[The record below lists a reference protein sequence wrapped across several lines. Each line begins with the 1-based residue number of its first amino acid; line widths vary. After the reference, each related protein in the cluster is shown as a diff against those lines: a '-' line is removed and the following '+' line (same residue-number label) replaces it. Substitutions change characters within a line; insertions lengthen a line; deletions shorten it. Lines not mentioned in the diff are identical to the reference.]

1 VSAVTVRDV
10 EHQSFD
16 AVLVANRGEIAVRV
30 IRTVQQM
37 GLRAVAVYSEADR
50 DAPHVAAADSAVLL
64 GPAPATQSYLR
75 IDRVIEAARR
85 EGAGAI
91 HPGYGFLSEN
101 PRFAEACAAA
111 GLVFIG
117 PPVRAI
123 EVMGDKVA
131 AKQAMVEAGVPIVPG
146 VALSDDDGSHAELA
160 AQVGYPLLVKPSAG
174 GGGKG
179 MHRVDSAEDLA
190 SAVQTARR
198 EAASS
203 FGDDRLLI
211 ERYIER
217 PRHIEVQ
224 VLADQYGS
232 VVHLGEREC
241 SLQRRHQ
248 KVVEEAPSPLL
259 DAETRERIGG
269 AACTAAASIGYLG
282 VGTVEF
288 LVAAAR
294 PDEFFFIEMNT
305 RLQVE
310 HPVTEQV
317 TGLDLVEWQVRT
329 ARGERLGMVQDDI
342 ALSGHAIEARV
353 YAEDPGHGFLPTG
366 GRVLMVR
373 EPDDQPGVRVD
384 SGLAAGTTV
393 GSAYDPMLAKVIA
406 SGPDRHAALLRLD
419 RALASTAVL
428 GVGTN
433 VHFLR
438 ALLAEPAVVAG
449 DLDTHLLDDF
459 AESYRAP
466 SVPDDVLIAAAAAR
480 QWSGIDPTAD
490 PWEGRT
496 GWRLSGS
503 ASVRHRFLD
512 PIDPAIV
519 HEVTLTGDPA
529 DAVATVDTGSPTPMR
544 CELSADGVRLE
555 VDGRTAS
562 LSVASGDDGVQWLA
576 VDGGCWRIVQ
586 APPPV
591 TADATAHAGD
601 VDLLSPMPG
610 TVVAAPVA
618 SGELVEAGTGVVV
631 VEAMKMEHTLSAPV
645 AGRVELLVRVGDQV
659 ALQQPLAR
667 VVHLDGEPGA
677 RGNEQVSERT
687 EAPA

>member
-1 VSAVTVRDV
+1 
-10 EHQSFD
+10 
-16 AVLVANRGEIAVRV
+16 
-30 IRTVQQM
+30 
-37 GLRAVAVYSEADR
+37 
-50 DAPHVAAADSAVLL
+50 
-64 GPAPATQSYLR
+64 
-75 IDRVIEAARR
+75 
-85 EGAGAI
+85 
-91 HPGYGFLSEN
+91 
-101 PRFAEACAAA
+101 
-111 GLVFIG
+111 
-117 PPVRAI
+117 
-123 EVMGDKVA
+123 
-131 AKQAMVEAGVPIVPG
+131 
-146 VALSDDDGSHAELA
+146 
-160 AQVGYPLLVKPSAG
+160 
-174 GGGKG
+174 
-179 MHRVDSAEDLA
+179 MHRVDRAEDLRA
-190 SAVQTARR
+190 AVETARR
-198 EAASS
+198 EAAAA

-224 VLADQYGS
+224 ILADRYGS

-259 DAETRERIGG
+259 DAQTRERIGR

-288 LVAAAR
+288 LVAAAQ

-329 ARGERLGMVQDDI
+329 ARGERLGFGQDDVH
-342 ALSGHAIEARV
+342 LRGHSIEARI

-366 GRVLMVR
+366 GRVLAVR
-373 EPDDQPGVRVD
+373 EPDGQEGVRVD
-384 SGLAAGTTV
+384 SGLAAGVTV

-406 SGPDRHAALLRLD
+406 SGPDRQAALLRLD

-466 SVPDDVLIAAAAAR
+466 AVPGDVLVAAAALR
-480 QWSGIDPTAD
+480 QWSGIDPAAD
-490 PWEGRT
+490 PWDSRI
-496 GWRLSGS
+496 GWRLNAS
-503 ASVRHRFLD
+503 APVRFRFLD
-512 PIDPAIV
+512 PIDPAVV
-519 HEVTLTGDPA
+519 HEVTLTGDPTN
-529 DAVATVDTGSPTPMR
+529 AVATVDDGPETPLR
-544 CELSADGVRLE
+544 CELSDGLVRLE
-555 VDGRTAS
+555 VDGQAAQ
-562 LSVASGDDGVQWLA
+562 LAAASGSDGVLWLA
-576 VDGGCWRIVQ
+576 ADGGCWRIAE

-591 TADATAHAGD
+591 AAGAAGHAGD

-610 TVVAAPVA
+610 TVVAAPVG
-618 SGELVEAGTGVVV
+618 SGELVEAGAGVVV

-645 AGRVELLVRVGDQV
+645 AGRVELLVQVGDQV

-667 VVHLDGEPGA
+667 VVSLDGETDA
-677 RGNEQVSERT
+677 DDHEQASKRT